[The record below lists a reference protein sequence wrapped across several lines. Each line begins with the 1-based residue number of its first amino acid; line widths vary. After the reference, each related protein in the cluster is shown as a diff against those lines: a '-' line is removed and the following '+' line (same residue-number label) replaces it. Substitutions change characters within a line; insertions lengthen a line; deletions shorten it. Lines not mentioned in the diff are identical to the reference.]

1 MSNWKALKKTGLVGL
16 VCLSSVLASTGV
28 MAAERPASSVKKTQQ
43 ATSVEQ
49 KIRNGIQRSDLNN
62 EQKKIA
68 LSAFNDLYQT
78 PKGKEIV
85 DNLPDINIRFRDI
98 GSPDGQ
104 FSQNENLVIIRK
116 NIFKDIAAAKTDE
129 DIQVAKIRLAGA
141 YASALTDALQHH
153 QKLTP
158 QPSNTPVEKAVIYKA
173 NRLHSLLNSVKVQD
187 QVSNLNSYGPLNLAN
202 LESKNPRLSFFKKLK
217 AADKGSDTFETASL
231 AFADAYWTA
240 NTSVSVAGK
249 TIKVDEMDLLDWT
262 DYNNHMSTGFSF
274 AAFNG
279 KDKNAFNVSG
289 EALNKLSSQMGIKS
303 PSEFVKKTSFTVTP
317 DGVTTYFN
325 GKKRDD
331 ISFLSTGILTQRY
344 LPSGHLLRIFYTPSS
359 NPKPN
364 TGKDVFAGTNITRF
378 TYTVKDRKMN
388 GYLSEFDREG
398 NQISQIPMKDNTPHG
413 EGWIL
418 QNGNKTERWFKN
430 GFSRSV
436 VYQHGVNGKVKL
448 EFK

>member
-104 FSQNENLVIIRK
+104 FSQNENFVVIRK
-116 NIFKDIAAAKTDE
+116 NIFKDIAAAKTNE

-141 YASALTDALQHH
+141 YASALTDALQYH

-158 QPSNTPVEKAVIYKA
+158 QQPNTPVEKAIIYKA
-173 NRLHSLLNSVKVQD
+173 NQLHSLLNSVKVQD
-187 QVSNLNSYGPLNLAN
+187 QVSGLDSYGPINLAN
-202 LESKNPRLSFFKKLK
+202 LETKNPRLSFFKKLK
-217 AADKGSDTFETASL
+217 AADTFETASL

-249 TIKVDEMDLLDWT
+249 TIKADEMDLMDWT

-274 AAFNG
+274 SAFNG
-279 KDKNAFNVSG
+279 KDKNAFDISG

-303 PSEFVKKTSFTVTP
+303 PSDFVKKTSFTVTP
-317 DGVTTYFN
+317 DGVMTYFN

-344 LPSGHLLRIFYTPSS
+344 RPTGSLQRFMYKPFS
-359 NPKPN
+359 NPKSN
-364 TGKDVFAGTNITRF
+364 TGKDVFPGTNITRF
-378 TYTVKDRKMN
+378 TYTIKNGKINGDFNGFDRK
-388 GYLSEFDREG
+388 G
-398 NQISQIPMKDNTPHG
+398 NQIFQVPMVNDEPKGD
-413 EGWIL
+413 GWIL
-418 QNGNKTERWFKN
+418 RDNGERWERRFKDGYVRSAYDSN
-430 GFSRSV
+430 GIASKKITTV
-436 VYQHGVNGKVKL
+436 P
-448 EFK
+448 